1 MGLRAF
7 ALAACAF
14 ALPASLA
21 AQESEGTAG
30 KVTPLFA
37 DDSILSVTIKGPLG
51 DVIRK
56 AERSTEPQVGVL
68 EANGEIL
75 PIQISARGISRR
87 RKDVCR
93 FPPLRI
99 AFVEEKPEGS
109 LFRKQD
115 KLKLV
120 THCNAKSESEQIM
133 LREYATYRLHN
144 LITPIS
150 HKVRL
155 LRVSY
160 VDGDKE
166 IANQY
171 GFFIEDPGDVARR
184 VGLHE
189 IKTGKI
195 SPRALKPDSAGLY
208 AMFQYMIG
216 NTDWAMIT
224 GPDPTDCCHNTKLLG
239 AAKDSASDFTP
250 LPYDFDSTGMVNPP
264 YAAPVAALKIR
275 NVQQRIYRG
284 FCFSNAYVPAHAA
297 HLRQLRPALESAIGA
312 IPALDGKSQ
321 AQMLKY
327 LASFY
332 EDIEDDAA
340 VEKNLLKDCR

>member
-1 MGLRAF
+1 MKTLAF
-7 ALAACAF
+7 AACAL

-21 AQESEGTAG
+21 AQEEESKAG
-30 KVTPLFA
+30 KVTPLFSE
-37 DDSILSVTIKGPLG
+37 DSILNVTIKGPIN
-51 DVIRK
+51 DIARK
-56 AERSTEPQVGVL
+56 AERSTEPQAGTL
-68 EANGEIL
+68 EVNGEVL
-75 PIQISARGISRR
+75 PVQISARGISRR
-87 RKDVCR
+87 RKDVCK
-93 FPPLRI
+93 FPPMRLTLG
-99 AFVEEKPEGS
+99 EEKPEGS

-120 THCNAKSESEQIM
+120 THCNDTSESEQIM
-133 LREYATYRLHN
+133 LREYTTYRLHN

-160 VDGDKE
+160 VDNGKE
-166 IANQY
+166 IANEF

-184 VGLHE
+184 LGLHE
-189 IKTGKI
+189 MKIGKI
-195 SPRALKPDSAGLY
+195 SSRALNPDTAGLY

-239 AAKDSASDFTP
+239 AEKESTTNFTP
-250 LPYDFDSTGMVNPP
+250 LPYDFDSTGLVNPP
-264 YAAPVAALKIR
+264 YAAPALALRLR

-284 FCFSNAYVPAHAA
+284 FCFSNSYASAQAA
-297 HLRQLRPALESAIGA
+297 RFRQLRPALEAEIGA
-312 IPALDGKSQ
+312 TPSLDAKSQ

-332 EDIEDDAA
+332 ADISDDEAMT
-340 VEKNLLKDCR
+340 KNLLKDCR